1 MSGHTKG
8 PWAINRAKQP
18 DNVGGTDYAIVVV
31 IDGRPRVLAEA
42 FQRVGEKAGGGYIDA
57 PAEANARL
65 IAAAPTLVAALE
77 GLMEAV
83 PTQTNDRDWWPDEL
97 TRAMAAAR
105 KALDEAGIEP

>member
-1 MSGHTKG
+1 MSKHTPG
-8 PWAINRAKQP
+8 PWRLSGNQ
-18 DNVGGTDYAIVVV
+18 
-31 IDGRPRVLAEA
+31 IDGHFV
-42 FQRVGEKAGGGYIDA
+42 FQGDTANLIAWLHDGTIKENGIED
-57 PAEANARL
+57 ANARL

-83 PTQTNDRDWWPDEL
+83 PAQTNDRDWWPDEL